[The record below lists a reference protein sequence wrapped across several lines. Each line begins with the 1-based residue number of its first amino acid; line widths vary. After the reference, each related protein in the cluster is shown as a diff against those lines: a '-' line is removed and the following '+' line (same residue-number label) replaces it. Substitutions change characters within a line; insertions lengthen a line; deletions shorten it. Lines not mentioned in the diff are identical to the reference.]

1 MRTPALFRT
10 FARSRSGNIAITA
23 ALTAPVMIAGLAVSV
38 DYGALTLQRRTQQA
52 TADLAAISAA
62 ANPAKAAEAVRHY
75 FADNRLP
82 YGVETAA
89 GMLLP
94 DGRVVPMELA
104 SMVDC
109 AAEVEAGTYRADP
122 DLAVDKRFTP
132 TPGGHDAVRVT
143 LTCPGQLYFASMF
156 GKGPEIAVAGTA
168 TATKTASFWIGS
180 RLASLEGG
188 VLNAVLGATLG
199 AEISLTA
206 LDYRALLSANVELFG
221 FARALKTQA
230 NLTAAT
236 YADVLD
242 SEVEIGDVYAAI
254 RKSGGISVAT
264 ETALRALENA
274 VARSGSTLRPRD
286 ALNMD
291 DVGHLPLS
299 GSSGAAH
306 VGLMELVSA
315 MARVS
320 DGFNQVALDLGA
332 SVPGLADVSVSL
344 AIGEPPVATPSIAVG
359 KPGSRVRTA
368 QVRLKVDT
376 EVAGVLSLLGARINL
391 PVYVE
396 VANAEAE
403 LASIRCRGSSVANA
417 IVDLKV
423 VPGVAAVAL
432 GKVDPDAFI
441 NFGSEPRV
449 TRADLVKTPLLK
461 IAGKAEVNVND
472 VEKRTVTFT
481 GREISTLTSKSV
493 STRTPLTS
501 ALTSLVGNLDVEV
514 DLLGLSIGV
523 PASLH
528 RASLVSAL
536 GAVAAPLDK
545 VIYNTLLALG
555 VRIGEADV
563 GVTGVRCTT
572 PVLVL

>member
-1 MRTPALFRT
+1 MRTPALFRS

-62 ANPAKAAEAVRHY
+62 TNPAKAAEAVRHY

-82 YGVETAA
+82 YGVVMAE

-104 SMVDC
+104 STVVC
-109 AAEVEAGTYRADP
+109 AAKVEAGAYRADP
-122 DLAVDKRFTP
+122 DLAVDKRFAP

-188 VLNAVLGATLG
+188 VLNAVLSATLG

-242 SEVEIGDVYAAI
+242 SQVAIGDVYAAI
-254 RKSGGISVAT
+254 RRSGSISVAT
-264 ETALRALENA
+264 DAALRALEKS
-274 VARSGSTLRPRD
+274 VARSGRTLRLRD

-332 SVPGLADVSVSL
+332 SVPGLANVSVSL
-344 AIGEPPVATPSIAVG
+344 AVGEPPVATPSIAVG

-376 EVAGVLSLLGARINL
+376 EIAGVLTLLGARINL

-403 LASIRCRGSSVANA
+403 LAAIRCRGSSVANA
-417 IVDLKV
+417 IVDLRV

-432 GKVDPDAFI
+432 GKVDPNAFI
-441 NFGSEPRV
+441 NFGAKPRV
-449 TRADLVKTPLLK
+449 TSAELVKTPLLR
-461 IAGKAEVNVND
+461 ITGKAEVNVND

-481 GREISTLTSKSV
+481 GQEISTLTSKSV

-501 ALTSLVGNLDVEV
+501 TLTSLVGNLDAQV
-514 DLLGLSIGV
+514 DLLGLSVGV
-523 PASLH
+523 PSSLH

-536 GAVAAPLDK
+536 GGVAAPLDK